1 MKRSS
6 LNPLTEA
13 RQLARWRRPLP
24 LRSSASQSHS
34 DSRIESRPTPWAPIA
49 VGGAIAAL
57 VVVGLGVSAL
67 VKVDQLVRA
76 PGKLEPLRSTQ
87 DLKAPEDGVV
97 TAVYVKEG
105 QLVAAGQALAL
116 LDPTILRGRE
126 LALRDQQQQL
136 SESTSQ
142 ELLRLQGALGET
154 EAARLGLEQSRAI
167 LQQQISEMRR
177 LQAQGAAS
185 RFQVLDFEK
194 QLADVNAR
202 LQANG
207 QQQRKLVAESAQKRA
222 DFSTQQAQ
230 NRATRVETQTRLG
243 RVTLRAP
250 TRGTVLNL
258 RAKTGSVVSAA
269 GDPLLQLVPAEN
281 LQAKVFVSN
290 QDLAFVRPGQAAEI
304 AVDAYD
310 PSRYGYLG
318 ATVVTIGTDSIPADE
333 QFNYPRFPISLR
345 LASQALRRDGA
356 SFPLQAGMAVSADL
370 KLEKRSLLEL
380 MFSSISQATRAL
392 QGMR

>member
-1 MKRSS
+1 MKR
-6 LNPLTEA
+6 LPG
-13 RQLARWRRPLP
+13 QPLARWTPRLP
-24 LRSSASQSHS
+24 QRSGASQLRSQLHT
-34 DSRIESRPTPWAPIA
+34 DSRIESRPTPWVPIA

-76 PGKLEPLRSTQ
+76 EGKLEPIRSTQ
-87 DLKAPEDGVV
+87 DLKPPEDGVV
-97 TAVYVKEG
+97 TAVYVREG
-105 QLVAAGQALAL
+105 QLVAPGQALAQ
-116 LDPTILRGRE
+116 LDPTILQGRE
-126 LALRDQQQQL
+126 LALRDQQRQL
-136 SESTSQ
+136 TESTSQ
-142 ELLRLQGALGET
+142 ELVRLAGALGET
-154 EAARLGLEQSRAI
+154 RAARQGLEQSRAI

-177 LQAQGAAS
+177 LQSQGAAS

-207 QQQRKLVAESAQKRA
+207 EQQRKLVAESAQKRA

-230 NRATRVETQTRLG
+230 NRATRVETETRLG

-269 GDPLLQLVPAEN
+269 GEPLLQLVPAEN
-281 LQAKVFVSN
+281 LQAKVYVLN
-290 QDLAFVRPGQAAEI
+290 QDLAFVRPGQQADI
-304 AVDAYD
+304 AVVAYD
-310 PSRYGYLG
+310 PSRYGFLG
-318 ATVVTIGTDSIPADE
+318 ATVTTIGTDSIPPDE
-333 QFNYPRFPISLR
+333 QFNYPRFPISLK
-345 LASQALRRDGA
+345 LSSQTLQRDGA

-380 MFSSISQATRAL
+380 LFSSITKATRSL
-392 QGMR
+392 QSMR